1 MASAKEN
8 VPPAPRTLPRQTS
21 NARPPPPRRP
31 KLANGVT
38 TPAAGGGVLKCSC
51 FRLPSRS
58 KNKPLPPPPTPPPA
72 MTKLSNASRRNAV
85 VAPDHDA
92 ASRSQ
97 RVTFRASASL
107 STWWPAS
114 PSAAG
119 DPSAGS
125 AGLAHGAGA
134 GGSVAPRRASAS
146 SAAGLPPRHS
156 ASAPRAASSS
166 SFSHW
171 RRSVSSRVMPHG
183 GRASFSFPTSPAS
196 ASSSCMS
203 TPKIPQGFQQG

>member
-8 VPPAPRTLPRQTS
+8 VPLAPRTLPRQTS
-21 NARPPPPRRP
+21 NTRPPPPRRP
-31 KLANGVT
+31 KVANGAT

-58 KNKPLPPPPTPPPA
+58 KNKPLPPAPPPA
-72 MTKLSNASRRNAV
+72 MTKLCNTASRKSSAI
-85 VAPDHDA
+85 APDRDA
-92 ASRSQ
+92 YRCQ

-114 PSAAG
+114 PSAA
-119 DPSAGS
+119 A
-125 AGLAHGAGA
+125 LAHGAG
-134 GGSVAPRRASAS
+134 GSVEPRRASAS
-146 SAAGLPPRHS
+146 SAAGLPPRN
-156 ASAPRAASSS
+156 AAGAAPRASTSS